1 MHKWLLVNFD
11 ASCCFVCNRKDLA
24 EALEVNPSYLRNNVS
39 NTGTVVDHRNRQIP
53 LGRRFRSLKVWFV
66 LRTFGLSGLRAH
78 IHNGIQVGIEFAELL
93 RSRLDLF
100 DIIIQPAFA
109 LTVFRLLP
117 TSQSSELDSKARKVY
132 ETIHQQGDFFLT
144 SAVVDH
150 VYAIRVVN
158 ANQAAHVEHVRK
170 VFELLVTLAESFT
183 MSE

>member
-11 ASCCFVCNRKDLA
+11 ASCCFVRNRKDLA

-53 LGRRFRSLKVWFV
+53 LGRRFRSLKVC
-66 LRTFGLSGLRAH
+66 GLRAH

>member
-11 ASCCFVCNRKDLA
+11 ASCCFVRNRKDLA
-24 EALEVNPSYLRNNVS
+24 EALEVNPSYLRSNVS

-53 LGRRFRSLKVWFV
+53 LGRRFRSLK
-66 LRTFGLSGLRAH
+66 
-78 IHNGIQVGIEFAELL
+78 VGIEFAELL